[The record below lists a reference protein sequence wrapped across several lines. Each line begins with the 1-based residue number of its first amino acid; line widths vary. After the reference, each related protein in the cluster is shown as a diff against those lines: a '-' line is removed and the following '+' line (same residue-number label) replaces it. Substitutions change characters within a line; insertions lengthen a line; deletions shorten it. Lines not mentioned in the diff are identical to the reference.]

1 MSLYAFRTRFGTYLE
16 SDKSYKG
23 LLLDDML
30 RIHKIF
36 ESDRIF
42 TLLPLLAA
50 SILLTHSFSPAIAQ
64 SLVPGIHAMSI
75 VQGVK
80 FTWVIISSE
89 KEISVNLRY
98 AGNSTTPAVTLVATA
113 LTNSIQANKTNDNQ
127 STSTAP
133 TTMGGSQ
140 IMNAGW
146 QSPSSITIKIEGN
159 SSLYDAD
166 LVTVVASP
174 YTGG

>member
-1 MSLYAFRTRFGTYLE
+1 
-16 SDKSYKG
+16 
-23 LLLDDML
+23 
-30 RIHKIF
+30 
-36 ESDRIF
+36 
-42 TLLPLLAA
+42 
-50 SILLTHSFSPAIAQ
+50 
-64 SLVPGIHAMSI
+64 MSI

-89 KEISVNLRY
+89 KEISVNLRSV
-98 AGNSTTPAVTLVATA
+98 GNSTAPAVTLVATA
-113 LTNSIQANKTNDNQ
+113 LTNSIQANQTNGNQ

-146 QSPSSITIKIEGN
+146 QSPSSVTIKIEGN